1 MADSTS
7 TDVPAELER
16 KMDEAISRY
25 PKEHRRSAAM
35 PLLHLWQEHFG
46 FISDDGVL
54 WIAAKLGL
62 QPINIIELVTFYPMF
77 RQKPV
82 GKTHI
87 RVCRTLSCAM
97 AGSYQLMENL
107 CATIGIERR
116 PHGDGMHNPISV
128 SADGNFSIEF
138 VECLASCGT
147 APVCMIGETLRENV
161 DADSIAD
168 LLRNQT
174 SNIKHRTS
182 PHPLEH
188 RLIFK
193 NIGRE
198 DWTTDIDCYLRDGG
212 YEELKQAL
220 TMSRSEIV
228 DKVKN
233 SGLRGRGGAGF
244 SCGLKWSFIKPDEK
258 RPVYLICNADESE
271 PGTFKDRYIIHQD
284 PHQLLEGILISCFAL
299 NARTAYIYIR
309 GEFPEGAK
317 ILEHAIEEARQ
328 HNFLGRNILGSGF
341 DVEVYIHRGAGAYI
355 CGEETGLIESLEG
368 KRGYPRI
375 KPPYFPAVLGLYM
388 CPTIVNN
395 VETLCHVK
403 HIIAMGGVNYA
414 RLGRPNNT
422 GTRIVCVSGDVQRP
436 GYFEIEVGAVTIG
449 QLIYEMAGGL
459 KPGRKLK
466 AIIPGGSSAKVLRAG
481 ERFKLKQKQPD
492 GASIERE
499 MSIDEIPMDFD
510 SLAAAGSMA
519 GSGGVIVLDDSR
531 DMVWAL
537 NNINEFYAHESC
549 GQCTPCREGSLW
561 MQKITDRMLRGGG
574 VTEDPKTL
582 KSIGDN
588 IAGRTICAFGE
599 ACAWPTQSFVE
610 KFPEDFAARA
620 QKPVPPALP
629 PEYTPEEL
637 IEAESIQTVPMA
649 HDPGWEKA
657 GAAGII

>member
-1 MADSTS
+1 
-7 TDVPAELER
+7 
-16 KMDEAISRY
+16 MDEAIARY

-46 FISDDGVL
+46 FISDGGVL

-62 QPINIIELVTFYPMF
+62 QPINILELVTFYPMF

-107 CATIGIERR
+107 CATTGIERR

-128 SADGNFSIEF
+128 SADGNYSIEF

-147 APVCMIGETLRENV
+147 APVCMIGEHLRENLDV
-161 DADSIAD
+161 KSIAD

-174 SNIKHRTS
+174 SNPPKDGFAAANIKHQTS

-188 RLIFK
+188 RLVFK
-193 NIGRE
+193 NIGHE
-198 DWTTDIDCYLRDGG
+198 DWTTDIDCYLRNGG

-220 TMSRSEIV
+220 AMSRSEIV

-271 PGTFKDRYIIHQD
+271 PGTFKDRYIIHED

-317 ILEHAIEEARQ
+317 ILERAIEEARQ
-328 HNFLGRNILGSGF
+328 HNFLGRNVLGSGF
-341 DVEVYIHRGAGAYI
+341 DVEIYIHRGAGAYI

-403 HIIAMGGVNYA
+403 HIIAMGGANYA
-414 RLGRPNNT
+414 QLGRPNNT

-436 GYFEIEVGAVTIG
+436 GYFEIEVGAVTMG

-459 KPGRKLK
+459 RSGRKLK
-466 AIIPGGSSAKVLRAG
+466 AVIPGGSSAKVLRAD
-481 ERFKLKQKQPD
+481 ERFKLKQKDLD
-492 GASIERE
+492 GSTIERE
-499 MSIDEIPMDFD
+499 MSIDEIPVDFD

-531 DMVWAL
+531 DMVWTL

-610 KFPEDFAARA
+610 KFAEEFAARA
-620 QKPVPPALP
+620 RKPVPPPLP

-637 IEAESIQTVPMA
+637 IEEELIPTVPMA

-657 GAAGII
+657 GAAGMI

>member
-1 MADSTS
+1 
-7 TDVPAELER
+7 
-16 KMDEAISRY
+16 MDEAIARY
-25 PKEHRRSAAM
+25 PSDHRRSAAM

-46 FISDDGVL
+46 FISDEAVV
-54 WIAAKLGL
+54 WIAEKLGL
-62 QPINIIELVTFYPMF
+62 PPINILELITFYPMF
-77 RQKPV
+77 RQEPT

-97 AGSYQLMENL
+97 AGGFELMENL
-107 CATIGIERR
+107 CTTLGIQR
-116 PHGDGMHNPISV
+116 PPAGDGMHNPIRI
-128 SADGNFSIEF
+128 SADGDYSVEF

-147 APVCMIGETLRENV
+147 APVCMIGEQLYEN
-161 DADSIAD
+161 ADVNSIAD
-168 LLRNQT
+168 LLRKQT
-174 SNIKHRTS
+174 SNIKHQTS

-193 NIGRE
+193 NIGRP

-212 YEELKQAL
+212 YEQLKQAL
-220 TMSRSEIV
+220 TLSRADIV
-228 DKVKN
+228 NKVKN

-271 PGTFKDRYIIHQD
+271 PGTFKDRYIIHED
-284 PHQLLEGILISCFAL
+284 PHQLLEGILISSYAL

-317 ILEHAIEEARQ
+317 ILERAIEEART
-328 HNFLGRNILGSGF
+328 HNFLGKNILGSGF
-341 DVEVYIHRGAGAYI
+341 DAEVYIHRGAGAYI

-395 VETLCHVK
+395 VETLCHIR
-403 HIIAMGGVNYA
+403 HIIAMGGSEYA

-422 GTRIVCVSGDVQRP
+422 GTRILCVSGDVQRP
-436 GYFEIEVGAVTIG
+436 GYFEIEVGAVTMG
-449 QLIYEMAGGL
+449 QLTYEMAGGL
-459 KPGRKLK
+459 RPGRKLK
-466 AIIPGGSSAKVLRAG
+466 AVIPGGSSAKVLRAD
-481 ERFKLKQKQPD
+481 ERFKLKQKQSD
-492 GASIERE
+492 GSTIERE

-510 SLAAAGSMA
+510 SLTAAGSMA

-531 DMVWAL
+531 DMVWVL

-574 VTEDPKTL
+574 VVEDPKTL
-582 KSIGDN
+582 KTIGDN

-610 KFPEDFAARA
+610 KFPEEFAARA
-620 QKPVPPALP
+620 KKPVPPPLP
-629 PEYTPEEL
+629 PEYTPKEL
-637 IEAESIQTVPMA
+637 IEEQEIPTVPMA

-657 GAAGII
+657 GAAGTI